1 MSITNFDEVTANGLW
16 QEGKE
21 EGKETIMPDN
31 DVLFGTKLAFAE
43 ASKDPKFSDKDATAV
58 LWAAKNRVGKRWGE
72 TLDEVVFAPSQFSGV
87 GSNEWNKAETGNMT
101 EDEQN
106 IFKRFMQISYG
117 VNSGSI
123 PDPTG
128 GADHYFNPKLVKPSW
143 SKKMKKVYTSG
154 VHDYY
159 KE

>member
-1 MSITNFDEVTANGLW
+1 MA
-16 QEGKE
+16 QE
-21 EGKETIMPDN
+21 
-31 DVLFGTKLAFAE
+31 DVLLRAKLAFAE
-43 ASKDPKFSDKDATAV
+43 ASKNPKFLDDDAKAV
-58 LWAAKNRVGKRWGE
+58 MWVAQNRIGKRWGDD
-72 TLDEVVFAPSQFSGV
+72 LPSVVYAPSQFSGV
-87 GSNEWNKAETGNMT
+87 GSNEWNKVETGNLT

-106 IFKRFMQISYG
+106 IYKRFLQLSYG
-117 VNSGSI
+117 IENGTV

-143 SKKMKKVYTSG
+143 AKKMKKIYTSG